1 MGLRL
6 HSAVERPTRHLE
18 LIQLERLAHGTIAD
32 LPFRWSRFGDASVMV
47 VSNADDA

>member
-18 LIQLERLAHGTIAD
+18 LIQLERLAHGTIGD
-32 LPFRWSRFGDASVMV
+32 FSLIELVPSR
-47 VSNADDA
+47 DDRSKAFYLD